1 MSGEAV
7 LLDNAPTNAMSR
19 FDDIAAD
26 MAEVFGEISTP
37 IEWNGHTYQAV
48 IADPSVQLDLQ
59 SGGFLPQ
66 SDFAVKLLRAALP
79 SVPVISQNVR
89 IEGTIYQ
96 INGLTDKPTSPVVIL
111 HVQRS

>member
-1 MSGEAV
+1 V
-7 LLDNAPTNAMSR
+7 LEDATIKNMSR
-19 FDDIAAD
+19 FDEIAAD

-37 IEWNGHTYQAV
+37 VEWNGRTFQSV

-79 SVPVISQNVR
+79 SVPVIGQNVR

-96 INGLTDKPTSPVVIL
+96 INGLTDKPTSPVIIL
-111 HVQRS
+111 HIQRS

>member
-7 LLDNAPTNAMSR
+7 LLIDATTKAMTR
-19 FDDIAAD
+19 FDEIAAD

-37 IEWNGHTYQAV
+37 IEWNGHPYQAV

-66 SDFAVKLLRAALP
+66 SDFAVKVLRAALP
-79 SVPVISQNVR
+79 TVPVIGQNVR
-89 IEGTIYQ
+89 IEGLAYQ
-96 INGLTDKPTSPVVIL
+96 INGITDKPTSPVVML

>member
-1 MSGEAV
+1 
-7 LLDNAPTNAMSR
+7 MSR
-19 FDDIAAD
+19 LQEIAAD

-59 SGGFLPQ
+59 TGGFIPQ
-66 SDFAVKLLRAALP
+66 SDFAVKVLRDALP
-79 SVPVISQNVR
+79 TVPVIGQNVR
-89 IEGTIYQ
+89 IEGITYQ
-96 INGLTDKPTSPVVIL
+96 INGLTDKPTSPVLIL

>member
-1 MSGEAV
+1 MSTI
-7 LLDNAPTNAMSR
+7 LNSR
-19 FDDIAAD
+19 IQEIAAD

-66 SDFAVKLLRAALP
+66 SDFAVKVLRAALP
-79 SVPVISQNVR
+79 TMPVIGQNVR
-89 IEGTIYQ
+89 IEGVIYQ
-96 INGLTDKPTSPVVIL
+96 ISGLTDKPTSPVVIL